1 MTVLE
6 AKRTSLADYEV
17 LMKAASLREI
27 DSLNKIHMQAWTNQ
41 AAKATR
47 KRGKSYVGF
56 YKDYQSFFNYS
67 QALKEAW
74 EDEERKE
81 EKQGDGLINLILK
94 ANMER
99 GVNNE

>member
-6 AKRTSLADYEV
+6 ARRTSLADYEV

-27 DSLNKIHMQAWTNQ
+27 DSLNKIHMQAWVNQ

-67 QALKEAW
+67 QALEEVWTDKE
-74 EDEERKE
+74 DKKE
-81 EKQGDGLINLILK
+81 VQRDGLVSLILK
-94 ANMER
+94 ANTGKR
-99 GVNNE
+99 GDNE

>member
-6 AKRTSLADYEV
+6 ARRTSLADYEV
-17 LMKAASLREI
+17 LMKAANLREV

-74 EDEERKE
+74 EDEKHKE
-81 EKQGDGLINLILK
+81 EKQENDLVNLILK
-94 ANMER
+94 ANMRKR
-99 GVNNE
+99 GEQ